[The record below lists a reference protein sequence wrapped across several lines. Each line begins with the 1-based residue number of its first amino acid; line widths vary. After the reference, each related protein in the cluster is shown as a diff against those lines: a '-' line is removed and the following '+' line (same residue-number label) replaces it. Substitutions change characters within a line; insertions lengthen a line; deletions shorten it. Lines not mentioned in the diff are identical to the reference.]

1 MNLRKFFLYLLI
13 VSVVA
18 SALIGIGVILFR
30 EFGELETRILLTTF
44 TITVASI
51 LGLACGANLELKRGR
66 ILPIVGIFF
75 SITGAFLC
83 MVMIWKAESDAI
95 TLGKLT
101 LTAVMIATL
110 CAHLSLISMA
120 WLDTRFKWSYYVVM
134 AADFILTAILLII
147 LWFEPE
153 SSGDMTARI
162 IGVLSIV
169 IAALTIMTPVFH
181 KLSVKPESG
190 NELENIDA
198 EIATLRG
205 RIEELERR
213 KAALA

>member
-13 VSVVA
+13 ISVVA

-30 EFGELETRILLTTF
+30 EFGDLETRILMTTF

-51 LGLACGANLELKRGR
+51 LGLACGANLELQRGR
-66 ILPIVGIFF
+66 IFPISGIFF
-75 SITGAFLC
+75 SIIGAILC
-83 MVMIWKAESDAI
+83 IAMIWFNDPETQ
-95 TLGKLT
+95 TLGKAT
-101 LTAVMIATL
+101 LTAIMLAVL
-110 CAHLSLISMA
+110 CAHISLISIA
-120 WLDTRFKWSYYVVM
+120 RLDARFKWSYYVIM
-134 AADFILTAILLII
+134 AADIILTAILLII

-153 SSGDMTARI
+153 SSSDMTARI

-181 KLSVKPESG
+181 KLSGKSESG
-190 NELENIDA
+190 DERENIDA
-198 EIATLRG
+198 EIAILRG
-205 RIEELERR
+205 KIEELERR